1 MRSSECGVRS
11 KNVRFVIGLAAVFL
25 VSSCG
30 YHFSGTGAV
39 VPEGLK
45 TISIPVFFNGTNEPY
60 IDVEVTQAVV
70 EEFMTDG
77 RLKVVGLEEAD
88 LALIGR
94 VIKYEVKPLSYNS
107 ASSALQYQV
116 HLVVQA
122 RLENVRSKKILWQE
136 PRIESG
142 FISDYAV
149 SYDVAGRADIG
160 LTKIAKEAAIKKA
173 SQDMA
178 WTLRSRVLE
187 GF

>member
-1 MRSSECGVRS
+1 MRS

-94 VIKYEVKPLSYNS
+94 LSIQAPEIDGVVYLSEIEAQPGEFVEVT
-107 ASSALQYQV
+107 
-116 HLVVQA
+116 
-122 RLENVRSKKILWQE
+122 IT
-136 PRIESG
+136 
-142 FISDYAV
+142 D
-149 SYDVAGRADIG
+149 
-160 LTKIAKEAAIKKA
+160 AKEYDLMGELQQAPNPKHQKTNKLQTPNTK
-173 SQDMA
+173 SK
-178 WTLRSRVLE
+178 T
-187 GF
+187 F